1 MPVLCVISLIPD
13 IKYKTMNTVNYLL
26 FFLLS
31 VFIFPAG
38 LYGQCVKKITLENVG
53 NLSVTS
59 TYAVIFGEGMP
70 ETAYWPLGKRLTWDD
85 RTVRHGVS
93 GGYGDNLN
101 INSRVAFRFIVAPE
115 DAPVSA
121 ADATKMMTWL
131 QACGSDGGSLDIVPK
146 VAFSGLVATG
156 CAAYNHG
163 GRKWRIPTQR
173 ELQLMW
179 VLRDGIRYA
188 YTGVSGASPMG
199 THRYWSS
206 TEEPPV
212 GTVYNAWIFDFSAT
226 FPRSHP
232 SDKTGYVYVRCVSD
246 Y

>member
-1 MPVLCVISLIPD
+1 
-13 IKYKTMNTVNYLL
+13 MNTLNFLL
-26 FFLLS
+26 FFLLP
-31 VFIFPAG
+31 FFAFPSG
-38 LYGQCVKKITLENVG
+38 LYGQCVKKIRLEDVED
-53 NLSVTS
+53 VAVAS

-70 ETAYWPLGKRLTWDD
+70 ETAYWPLGKRLTRDD
-85 RTVRHGVS
+85 RTVRHRVS
-93 GGYGDNLN
+93 GGNGDNLN
-101 INSRVAFRFIVAPE
+101 VNSRVAFRFIVAPE
-115 DAPVSA
+115 DAPVST

-131 QACGSDGGSLDIVPK
+131 QACGSGGGSQDIVPK
-146 VAFSGLVATG
+146 AAFSDPVATG

-163 GRKWRIPTQR
+163 GRKWRVPTQR

-206 TEEPPV
+206 TEEPAA
-212 GTVYNAWIFDFSAT
+212 GTVYNAWIFDFSAI

-232 SDKTGYVYVRCVSD
+232 SDKAGYVYVRCVSD

>member
-1 MPVLCVISLIPD
+1 
-13 IKYKTMNTVNYLL
+13 MNTVNYLL

-53 NLSVTS
+53 DLSVTS

-70 ETAYWPLGKRLTWDD
+70 EMACWPLGKRLTLDD

-146 VAFSGLVATG
+146 VAFSGNTHFSCRTKVA
-156 CAAYNHG
+156 
-163 GRKWRIPTQR
+163 
-173 ELQLMW
+173 
-179 VLRDGIRYA
+179 
-188 YTGVSGASPMG
+188 SGQ
-199 THRYWSS
+199 
-206 TEEPPV
+206 
-212 GTVYNAWIFDFSAT
+212 
-226 FPRSHP
+226 
-232 SDKTGYVYVRCVSD
+232 
-246 Y
+246 